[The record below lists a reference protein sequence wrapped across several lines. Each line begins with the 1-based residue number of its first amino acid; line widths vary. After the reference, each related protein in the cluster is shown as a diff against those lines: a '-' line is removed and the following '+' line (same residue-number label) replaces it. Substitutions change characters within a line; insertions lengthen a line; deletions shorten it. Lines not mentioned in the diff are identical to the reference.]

1 MTITLSAD
9 ARRSLDAICDTF
21 VPGENG
27 LPSATDIGVPEV
39 ILQAIGGNPS
49 EAVRDGFAGMLEGWD
64 TGFADL
70 SKDEREAALLSLCDS
85 DEVMQRAA
93 FQGLRKLT
101 MVMYYTLPWQG
112 EGPNPVDEAIG
123 YPGPLG
129 PPKDPPPK
137 KIKPL
142 EITGDTDLDCDVV
155 VVGSGAGGGT
165 AAGVLAKA
173 GLDVVVVEAG
183 GYYSEEDFDGA
194 ELDGYVRLYLGG
206 GGVPTPDQSIGL
218 LAGYCLGG
226 GTTVNYTWCFRPPD
240 HVLEDWK
247 ERSGSTT
254 GPGRTSTTAS
264 TPSGTGSTSTP
275 RTACPRSATSGSGR
289 GSRSSAGTPR

>member
-1 MTITLSAD
+1 MPQCHGRRPGAISGSEGGETGVTITLSAD

-49 EAVRDGFAGMLEGWD
+49 EAVRDGFAGVLEGWD
-64 TGFADL
+64 TGVSDL

-142 EITGDTDLDCDVV
+142 EISGDTELDCD
-155 VVGSGAGGGT
+155 
-165 AAGVLAKA
+165 
-173 GLDVVVVEAG
+173 
-183 GYYSEEDFDGA
+183 
-194 ELDGYVRLYLGG
+194 VRLYLGG

-218 LAGYCLGG
+218 LAGHCLGG

-240 HVLEDWK
+240 HVRRDWVD
-247 ERSGSTT
+247 RFGLDDWDS
-254 GPGRTSTTAS
+254 
-264 TPSGTGSTSTP
+264 
-275 RTACPRSATSGSGR
+275 
-289 GSRSSAGTPR
+289 